1 MGAAA
6 APEYPV
12 TERLRDGRPVTIR
25 PLRADDRE
33 KVANAVRHL
42 DRDSIYTRLFS
53 YRTELTAA
61 GLDRIMRVDPERD
74 AMLVV
79 TRGSGAEEALIASG
93 RFIGSGDPGE
103 RTAEVAFVV
112 EEDYQ
117 GQGLAGRLLG
127 HLAAIA
133 RQRGLSALT
142 AEVLAEN
149 KAMLAVFAKSGLPM
163 RTRRE
168 GGVVHVSM
176 ALGSGAA

>member
-1 MGAAA
+1 MAA
-6 APEYPV
+6 APAPAFPL
-12 TERLRDGRPVTIR
+12 TARLRNGFDVTIR
-25 PLRADDRE
+25 PLRADDRDR
-33 KVANAVRHL
+33 VANAVRHL

-53 YRTELTAA
+53 YRTELTDK

-79 TRGSGAEEALIASG
+79 TRGSGADEALIASG

-112 EEDYQ
+112 EEDCQ

-127 HLAAIA
+127 YLAAIA
-133 RQRGLSALT
+133 RARGLSALT

-168 GGVVHVSM
+168 GGVVHVTL
-176 ALGSGAA
+176 ALDRGAA